1 MASNLGFPRIYVLP
15 SHLEPSQLHYLEEAV
30 PSLTYDINEADLV
43 LGKISKRERAE
54 FELRRHKLRIR
65 PDSGSGSGGDP
76 DSTVRAIAPVRRVV
90 VEEHPGPKR
99 RKIGDAQHP
108 DYRTAQNGRVQVL
121 KLSWL
126 TDCLAQGRLLPVDN
140 YLLYEGFK
148 ISSDVDSGGEK
159 PETQNISSGAILR
172 RAAEDHAMN
181 TANRAASSPL
191 PFNVHDSRHSRHP
204 PPTLERQTTSEHDT
218 KLPAIPEYLH
228 TTYSCQRPTPLH
240 PPNEKFILELKK
252 IRTLRLLQGN
262 QIGVRAY
269 STSIAAL
276 SAYPYVIQSSHGK

>member
-1 MASNLGFPRIYVLP
+1 MASNLGFPRIYLLP
-15 SHLEPSQLHYLEEAV
+15 SHLEPSQLHYFEEAV
-30 PSLTYDINEADLV
+30 PSITYDINEADLV

-54 FELRRHKLRIR
+54 FELRRHKLRIQ
-65 PDSGSGSGGDP
+65 PDSVSGGDSH
-76 DSTVRAIAPVRRVV
+76 STARDIALVRREA
-90 VEEHPGPKR
+90 VEEQPSSKR
-99 RKIGDAQHP
+99 RKVGDAQHP
-108 DYRTAQNGRVQVL
+108 DYRTAENSRVQVL

-140 YLLYEGFK
+140 YLLYGGFK
-148 ISSDVDSGGEK
+148 ISSHVDSGGQQT
-159 PETQNISSGAILR
+159 ETQNISTGAILR
-172 RAAEDHAMN
+172 RAAEDHAVN
-181 TANRAASSPL
+181 TANRAESSSL
-191 PFNVHDSRHSRHP
+191 PFNVHDPRHSRHP
-204 PPTLERQTTSEHDT
+204 PPPLQRQTTSENDT
-218 KLPAIPEYLH
+218 RLPEIPEFLH

-276 SAYPYVIQSSHGK
+276 SAYPHVIQSSHGK

>member
-1 MASNLGFPRIYVLP
+1 MASNLGFPRIYLLP
-15 SHLEPSQLHYLEEAV
+15 SHLEPSQLHYFEEAV
-30 PSLTYDINEADLV
+30 PSITYDINEADLV

-54 FELRRHKLRIR
+54 FELRRHNLRIQ
-65 PDSGSGSGGDP
+65 PDSVSGGDFH
-76 DSTVRAIAPVRRVV
+76 STARDIALIRREA
-90 VEEHPGPKR
+90 VEEQPSSKR
-99 RKIGDAQHP
+99 RKKGDVQHP
-108 DYRTAQNGRVQVL
+108 DYRTAENSRVQVL

-140 YLLYEGFK
+140 YLLYGGFK
-148 ISSDVDSGGEK
+148 ISSHVGSGGQQ
-159 PETQNISSGAILR
+159 PETQNISTGAILR
-172 RAAEDHAMN
+172 PAAAEDHAVN
-181 TANRAASSPL
+181 TANRAESSSL
-191 PFNVHDSRHSRHP
+191 PFNLHDPRHSRHP
-204 PPTLERQTTSEHDT
+204 PPPLQRQTTSENDT
-218 KLPAIPEYLH
+218 RLPEIPEFLH

-276 SAYPYVIQSSHGK
+276 SAYPHVIQSSHGK